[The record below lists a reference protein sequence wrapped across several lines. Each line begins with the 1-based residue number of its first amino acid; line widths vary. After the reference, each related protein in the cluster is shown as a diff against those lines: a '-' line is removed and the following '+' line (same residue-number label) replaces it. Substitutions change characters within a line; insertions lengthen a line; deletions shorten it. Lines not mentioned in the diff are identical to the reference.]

1 MSMGD
6 VSRTERPIL
15 RGAGAKR
22 DAGRGW
28 VLAAIDSSPGKD
40 GDSQEEVVDGDK
52 SHGDARHGDHAFI
65 ARDAADGGEGNEPDG
80 CSEEEEREER
90 QGLDE
95 AYGLGGADAGGDK
108 GRAEIEAGE

>member
-40 GDSQEEVVDGDK
+40 GDSQEEVVDGDEG
-52 SHGDARHGDHAFI
+52 HGDARHEDDTFI
-65 ARDAADGGEGNEPDG
+65 ARDASDGGEGNEPDR
-80 CSEEEEREER
+80 CPKEEEREECE
-90 QGLDE
+90 GLRE
-95 AYGLGGADAGGDK
+95 VCGLRGADA
-108 GRAEIEAGE
+108 